1 MEGTKLHTVSPK
13 TSNPQL
19 LLRTGTACGQS
30 YNNSVQYGSQTTG
43 SGSELLKFRPGKQ
56 ELELNVAV
64 RKKSKIQQTKLNPK

>member
-19 LLRTGTACGQS
+19 LLRTACGQS
-30 YNNSVQYGSQTTG
+30 YNSVQYGSQTTG